1 MPLRDLQS
9 RKSTM
14 PTIRTQMTMIVIK
27 SHPKIQK
34 KKKRRSSVIR
44 VTLLRH
50 GLVPKDIFRRMIQG
64 VVSAKN
70 VAVGKESLELT
81 TVMAAMTSARLMKRM
96 IVRKKNRMHK
106 FFDPAVEWIDEEKIR
121 KRTLSTTAIWKTK
134 CSKNIKLSKTDLRV
148 TIGVL

>member
-1 MPLRDLQS
+1 
-9 RKSTM
+9 
-14 PTIRTQMTMIVIK
+14 MTMIVIK
-27 SHPKIQK
+27 SHLKIQK

-50 GLVPKDIFRRMIQG
+50 GLVPNDIFRRMIQG

-96 IVRKKNRMHK
+96 IVRKKNRMDRPRKDQETDTNVSH
-106 FFDPAVEWIDEEKIR
+106 PSNSMI